1 MKKIPLKNR
10 LLIKL
15 ALNFVGKKGIAELD
29 RASKKPEKA
38 QEKVLR
44 SFLEESKDTVYGKE
58 RCFADILAARGPDFF
73 RLYRKKVPINNYE
86 DIRPYVDRHKQGEP
100 NVLFPG
106 KPRMYGT
113 TSGTARE
120 PKWIPITRR
129 YYREVYQEMNR
140 LWFYTLI
147 RNKPETFSGKVLSIV
162 GKAVE
167 GAAPDGTLY
176 GSISGISQRDIP
188 RFMRVLHTAPADVF
202 RIADYK
208 ARYYTI
214 MRTGIEQNVT
224 LIITANPST
233 LVEMVNNANEFYD
246 EYVND
251 IRQGTLSRRVE
262 IAGEIRAVLEP
273 RLRPNP
279 ERAEELRALKNRYGR
294 VLPKHYWPNMQIVNV
309 WMCGNTRVYLEK
321 VKGAFPERAFFH
333 EFGYFSTECKAG
345 LVLKSNTLDTVVFGH
360 KTYWE
365 FIRAS
370 DESANPQ
377 IYQLWEVKQGER
389 YYPVIT
395 TSAGLYRYDMND
407 IVEVSGFYN
416 GFPLIRFIQ
425 KGNGVIS
432 MTGEKL
438 HEQQFIEAVRSA
450 QKDMDLPLDF
460 FVGFANLE
468 KSNYQFYYEF
478 ADRKVTGYRAGEMSA
493 RVDRYLGEF
502 NDEYKNKRDSNRVKA
517 PDTFLLVPN
526 SFEKFKSACID
537 LGYRDGQFKLNLLM
551 QDEKRREMF
560 KSLVLEKA
568 GEPG

>member
-1 MKKIPLKNR
+1 MKKIPLGNR

-15 ALNFVGKKGIAELD
+15 ALTLAGKKGLSELD
-29 RASKKPEKA
+29 RASKQPEKA

-58 RCFADILAARGPDFF
+58 HRFAEILAASGPAFF
-73 RLYRKKVPINNYE
+73 SLYRKNVPINNYE
-86 DIRPYVDRHKQGEP
+86 DLRPYVDRHKQGEP
-100 NVLFPG
+100 GVLFPG
-106 KPRMYGT
+106 KPKMYGT
-113 TSGTARE
+113 TSGTTWA
-120 PKWIPITRR
+120 PKWIPVTGR
-129 YYREVYQEMNR
+129 YYRDVYQEMNR

-147 RNKPETFSGKVLSIV
+147 QNKPGTFSGKALSIV
-162 GKAVE
+162 GMAVE
-167 GAAPDGTLY
+167 GTAPDGTLY

-188 RFMRVLHTAPADVF
+188 RFMRVLHTAPAEVF
-202 RIADYK
+202 HIADYK
-208 ARYYTI
+208 ARYYAI
-214 MRTGIEQNVT
+214 MRMGIEQDVT
-224 LIITANPST
+224 VIITANPST

-273 RLRPNP
+273 RLKPNP
-279 ERAEELRALKNRYGR
+279 RRAGELQALKARYGR
-294 VLPKHYWPNMQIVNV
+294 VLPKHYWPNMQMINV
-309 WMCGNTRVYLEK
+309 WMCGNTGLYLEK
-321 VKGAFPERAFFH
+321 VKDAFPEGAFFH
-333 EFGYFSTECKAG
+333 EFGYYSTECKAG
-345 LVLKSNTLDTVVFGH
+345 LVLKSNTLDTVIFGH

-365 FIRAS
+365 FIRAA
-370 DESANPQ
+370 DESPEPRTC
-377 IYQLWEVKQGER
+377 QLWEVKPGER

-395 TSAGLYRYDMND
+395 TSAGLYRYDMDD

-425 KGNGVIS
+425 KGNGIIS

-438 HEQQFIEAVRSA
+438 HERQFIEAVHAA
-450 QKDMDLPLDF
+450 QKDLDLSLAF

-468 KSNYQFYYEF
+468 ESNYQFYYEF
-478 ADRKVTGYRAGEMSA
+478 ADQETAGIRVEELSA
-493 RVDRYLGEF
+493 RVDHYLKQF
-502 NDEYKNKRDSNRVKA
+502 NSEYKSKRDSNRIKN
-517 PDTFLLVPN
+517 PGTFLLVSN
-526 SFEKFKSACID
+526 SFEKFKAACID

-560 KSLVLEKA
+560 RSLVLEKP